1 LSAQTK
7 TIGQS
12 SSPDENAAGL
22 FKDALDPLRYAGRI
36 LDPCVVSGIVV
47 RMIPQGAGILN
58 VGCGTGAL
66 TEIVRDTLQRLS
78 LWRIEPDATRA
89 AQAVAHGLN
98 VRLGYLDRDL
108 IREIA
113 HSTSC
118 YSPTYW
124 SSCQIRTDQCATLGT
139 DTITDPPGLRASRAR
154 RSLKFVC
161 SVHKP
166 ESASRFGQ
174 LQQTIFKEHQI
185 NGFFLKLAIF
195 P

>member
-22 FKDALDPLRYAGRI
+22 LKDALDPLRYAERI

-47 RMIPQGAGILN
+47 RMIPQGARILN

-66 TEIVRDTLQRLS
+66 TEIVRDTLERLS

-98 VRLGYLDRDL
+98 VRLGYLDRDM
-108 IREIA
+108 IREIGSFDVVLFA
-113 HSTSC
+113 DVLEQLPNPDRPMRHVGHGYDYRS
-118 YSPTYW
+118 
-124 SSCQIRTDQCATLGT
+124 
-139 DTITDPPGLRASRAR
+139 AR
-154 RSLKFVC
+154 
-161 SVHKP
+161 P
-166 ESASRFGQ
+166 
-174 LQQTIFKEHQI
+174 
-185 NGFFLKLAIF
+185 
-195 P
+195 